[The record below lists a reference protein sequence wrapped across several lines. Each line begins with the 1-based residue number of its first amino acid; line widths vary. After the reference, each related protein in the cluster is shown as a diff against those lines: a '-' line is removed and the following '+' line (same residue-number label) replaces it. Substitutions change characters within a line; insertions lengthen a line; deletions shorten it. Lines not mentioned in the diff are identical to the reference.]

1 MAEAEE
7 KQEQPKKK
15 SKMKLIILLLIV
27 VVVLGGGGFFAYTKF
42 FKKSEGEEGAAPKPE
57 KAKKPAQVITHKL
70 DTFLVNLADPGG
82 KRYLKVTMELEL
94 DNQKVVEEISKETPR
109 IRDVILTVLSSKEFD
124 EISTLPG
131 KMTLKKELITKINA
145 SLKTGTVINIYF
157 TEFLVQ

>member
-15 SKMKLIILLLIV
+15 SKMKLLILILAVVII
-27 VVVLGGGGFFAYTKF
+27 LGGGGFFAYSKF
-42 FKKSEGEEGAAPKPE
+42 FKKTEGEGEATHKPE
-57 KAKKPAQVITHKL
+57 QEKKSAHVVIHKL

-82 KRYLKVTMELEL
+82 KRYLKLTMELEL
-94 DNQKVVEEISKETPR
+94 DSPKTVEEITKETPR
-109 IRDVILTVLSSKEFD
+109 IRDVILTVLSSKEFE

-131 KMTLKKELITKINA
+131 KTALKKELMTKLNA
-145 SLKTGTVINIYF
+145 SLKTGKVTNIYF